1 MTYMVLS
8 LFFIPCFKWNR
19 HYYVQMSC
27 CNTLYELDPEKG
39 KALARGQQADIT
51 QEELE
56 AAKQQLCS
64 SLRIGMDSPGRLDDF
79 YMGQTIAGLSGTMEQ
94 LARQI
99 EAVSLEQ
106 LVQAASGITLDT
118 VYFLKGETI

>member
-1 MTYMVLS
+1 MAISSGIEFGAYQVAKDAILQQ
-8 LFFIPCFKWNR
+8 LEACK
-19 HYYVQMSC
+19 
-27 CNTLYELDPEKG
+27 
-39 KALARGQQADIT
+39 QADIT